1 MQRIV
6 LKAKI
11 HKARVTETN
20 LDYEESLTLDEA
32 LMQAADMFPYEQVHV
47 YNISNGERFITY
59 LIKRERGT
67 GVVGINGAAAHKAK
81 IGDELIIAS
90 FAVIDEEKK
99 DFFTPKVIIVDKQN
113 KINPQWLNLRIR
125 SQLK

>member
-20 LDYEESLTLDEA
+20 FDYEGSLTLDET
-32 LMQAADMFPYEQVHV
+32 LMQAADMFPYEQVHI
-47 YNISNGERFITY
+47 YNISNGQRFITY
-59 LIKRERGT
+59 LIKGEKDSGII
-67 GVVGINGAAAHKAK
+67 GINGAAAHKAR

-90 FAVIDEEKK
+90 YAVVDEEKK
-99 DFFTPKVIIVDKQN
+99 DFFAPRIIIVDAKN
-113 KINPQWLNLRIR
+113 KIKIV
-125 SQLK
+125 K